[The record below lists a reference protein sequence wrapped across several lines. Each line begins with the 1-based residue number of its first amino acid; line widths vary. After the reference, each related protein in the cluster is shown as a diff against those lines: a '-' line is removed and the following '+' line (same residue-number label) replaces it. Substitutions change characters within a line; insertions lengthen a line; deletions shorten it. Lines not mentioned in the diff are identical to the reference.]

1 MKVRRK
7 LPTSAYDVPAATAH
21 LEALRPKLDN
31 VPGPRVIAFAA
42 GKGGVGKTSICAN
55 FASVLSAAGWRVL
68 IVDLDTQSNQSVLF
82 GVDADDPGLDEDKG
96 PLAAVLTGDTAH
108 VTPICDVRPGVDLIP
123 AGVETRKLSDY
134 LATRSSQ
141 AERCEIVRS
150 TIRRLG
156 AGYDLVVIDSR
167 PSGELL
173 GELALLAA
181 KYVVIPTRTDSM
193 SWDRGL
199 TTIADLYD
207 AAEADA
213 RILGIAIFATARGAT
228 KIQAETREQLT
239 TMLGGVAAVFETM
252 IYYSERAAKDQSEA
266 GLTADE
272 YALAARALS
281 RPIWEDPAAPQFAGN
296 AGGTADDYASLT
308 VEIVE
313 ALLAG
318 EAI

>member
-1 MKVRRK
+1 LRRISC
-7 LPTSAYDVPAATAH
+7 SASLLLIGNASKEWRDAQSPLLAS
-21 LEALRPKLDN
+21 LLSQRE
-31 VPGPRVIAFAA
+31 
-42 GKGGVGKTSICAN
+42 KGHAKISICSN

-82 GVDADDPGLDEDKG
+82 GVDADDPALDEGKG
-96 PLAAVLTGDTAH
+96 LLAAVLTGDTAH

-173 GELALLAA
+173 GELVLLAD
-181 KYVVIPTRTDSM
+181 YVVIPTRTDSM

-207 AAEADA
+207 VAEADA

-228 KIQAETREQLT
+228 KVQAETREQLT
-239 TMLGGVAAVFETM
+239 TMLGGVAAVRPG
-252 IYYSERAAKDQSEA
+252 ERAMLRESPM
-266 GLTADE
+266 LSSS
-272 YALAARALS
+272 LARCPREES
-281 RPIWEDPAAPQFAGN
+281 AAPE
-296 AGGTADDYASLT
+296 T
-308 VEIVE
+308 
-313 ALLAG
+313 
-318 EAI
+318 